1 MTGQIHIKRGIRWKL
16 LSTMISMIV
25 VLLATL
31 TFIQTSTQKKILEKE
46 LGLRIALMREK
57 LVERGKTL
65 SDNLTRQTQN
75 GIVTFNYSNVAE
87 VINKTVKEDKDLE
100 YVILM
105 DYFKIAHI
113 HTLNPE
119 LQQKPLSD
127 EDDLFAANQ
136 KGTIINEFEK
146 YGTDIIEFIIPIRIS
161 VEPWGVLRLGFS
173 LDNLNSE
180 IIKSRKDILKQTE
193 HIIIKSIITSVVFVI
208 IGVVIVFMISTRLSK
223 PLIALTKSARVLARG
238 DFSATENIKIKTK
251 DEIGILATSFV
262 EMADNLKIS
271 YEKLEDYS
279 QTLEQK
285 VEKRTG
291 EIQKLNADLTN
302 ASEQALEA
310 TRAKSAFLAN
320 MSHELRT
327 PMNAIIGYTEMLIDQ
342 AEDMDQ
348 EDFSPDLKKIQ
359 AAGKHLLA
367 LINDILDLSKIEA
380 GKMDIYLET
389 FDISTMIK
397 DIVNTIQPMVE
408 KNSNTLNVNCAN
420 DIGVMNAD
428 LTKVRQ
434 GLFNLLSNASKFC
447 KQGAISLDVD
457 RETVDGIDWVSFGV
471 ADTGIGMTPEQMKKL
486 FQAFSQADDSTT
498 RNYGGTGLGLVI
510 TRSFC
515 QMMGGDVSVKSE
527 AGVGTTFTI
536 RLPAN
541 SVQQDVTPVI
551 TDDKKLEDKTLS
563 KGKNIALVI
572 DDEASARDLL
582 KRSLDKNGFQVRTAS
597 SGEEG
602 LRLAKELH
610 PSVITLDVLMPVM
623 DGWAVLSALK
633 AEPELAD
640 IPVIIITMVND
651 KGMGFTLGASEYL
664 TKPVN
669 RDQLR
674 TILEKYR
681 TGQRSQSILI
691 VEDDANLRALMR
703 RDLEKEGEVVIEA
716 ENGRVALERMAVACP
731 DLIFLDLV
739 MPEMDGFEF
748 IAELDK
754 NKEWQTIPVIVVTAK
769 DLTDE
774 DRLRLSGYVEKIL
787 LKEDYNCEE
796 LLSRIHTFVTKYVHG

>member
-1 MTGQIHIKRGIRWKL
+1 M
-16 LSTMISMIV
+16 SISIENAN
-25 VLLATL
+25 LYTNLKNT
-31 TFIQTSTQKKILEKE
+31 ISELECLKNGLEQEVETRTKE
-46 LGLRIALMREK
+46 MR
-57 LVERGKTL
+57 
-65 SDNLTRQTQN
+65 Q
-75 GIVTFNYSNVAE
+75 
-87 VINKTVKEDKDLE
+87 
-100 YVILM
+100 
-105 DYFKIAHI
+105 
-113 HTLNPE
+113 LN
-119 LQQKPLSD
+119 
-127 EDDLFAANQ
+127 
-136 KGTIINEFEK
+136 
-146 YGTDIIEFIIPIRIS
+146 TD
-161 VEPWGVLRLGFS
+161 
-173 LDNLNSE
+173 
-180 IIKSRKDILKQTE
+180 
-193 HIIIKSIITSVVFVI
+193 
-208 IGVVIVFMISTRLSK
+208 
-223 PLIALTKSARVLARG
+223 LTKANKQV
-238 DFSATENIKIKTK
+238 
-251 DEIGILATSFV
+251 
-262 EMADNLKIS
+262 
-271 YEKLEDYS
+271 
-279 QTLEQK
+279 
-285 VEKRTG
+285 
-291 EIQKLNADLTN
+291 
-302 ASEQALEA
+302 LEA

-342 AEDMDQ
+342 TEDMEQ

-367 LINDILDLSKIEA
+367 LINDILDISKIEA

-397 DIVNTIQPMVE
+397 DIVNTIQPVVE
-408 KNSNTLNVNCAN
+408 KNSNTLNVNCAD
-420 DIGVMNAD
+420 DIGIMYAD

-447 KQGAISLDVD
+447 KQGAISLDVV
-457 RETVDGIDWVSFGV
+457 RETEDGIDWVSFDV
-471 ADTGIGMTPEQMKKL
+471 VDTGIGMTPEQIKKL
-486 FQAFSQADDSTT
+486 FKSFSQADDSTT
-498 RNYGGTGLGLVI
+498 RNYGGTGLGLAI
-510 TRSFC
+510 TRQFC
-515 QMMGGDVSVKSE
+515 HLMGGDVTVKSE

-551 TDDKKLEDKTLS
+551 TGDKKLEDKTLS
-563 KGKNIALVI
+563 KSKNIALVI
-572 DDEASARDLL
+572 DDDASARDLL
-582 KRSLDKNGFQVRTAS
+582 KRSLDKNGFQVRMAS

-651 KGMGFTLGASEYL
+651 KGIGFTLGASEYL

-691 VEDDANLRALMR
+691 VEDDATLRALMR
-703 RDLEKEGEVVIEA
+703 LALENEGEVVIEA
-716 ENGRVALERMAVACP
+716 ENGRVALERMAETCP

-739 MPEMDGFEF
+739 MPEMDGFKF
-748 IAELDK
+748 IAELHK
-754 NKEWQTIPVIVVTAK
+754 NKEWQTIPVVVVTAK

-774 DRLRLSGYVEKIL
+774 NRLRLNGYVEKIL
-787 LKEDYNCEE
+787 LKGDYNCEE
-796 LLSRIHTFVTKYVHG
+796 LLSWVHDLVTKHVHG

>member
-1 MTGQIHIKRGIRWKL
+1 MTGQIRIKRGIRWKL
-16 LSTMISMIV
+16 LSTMIGMIV

-31 TFIQTSTQKKILEKE
+31 TFIQTSTLKKILEKE

-127 EDDLFAANQ
+127 EDDLYAANQ
-136 KGTIINEFEK
+136 KDTIINEFEK

-161 VEPWGVLRLGFS
+161 IEPWGVLRLGFS

-208 IGVVIVFMISTRLSK
+208 IGMAIVFMISTRLSK
-223 PLIALTKSARVLARG
+223 PLIALTKSARELARG

-262 EMADNLKIS
+262 EMADNLKMS

-285 VEKRTG
+285 VEKRT
-291 EIQKLNADLTN
+291 EVIQKLNADLTK

-342 AEDMDQ
+342 AEDMEQ

-359 AAGKHLLA
+359 VAGKHLLA

-397 DIVNTIQPMVE
+397 DIAYTIQPVVE
-408 KNSNTLNVNCAN
+408 QNSNTLKINCAD

-447 KQGAISLDVD
+447 KQGAISLDAV
-457 RETVDGIDWVSFGV
+457 RETVDDIQWVSFGV

-510 TRSFC
+510 TRNFC

-536 RLPAN
+536 RLPVKG
-541 SVQQDVTPVI
+541 VQQDVDSGVGG
-551 TDDKKLEDKTLS
+551 KKLADDTVQDSECVV
-563 KGKNIALVI
+563 LVI
-572 DDEASARDLL
+572 DDDLSARDLI

-610 PSVITLDVLMPVM
+610 PSVITLDVLMPGM
-623 DGWAVLSALK
+623 DGWAVLTALK
-633 AEPELAD
+633 ADPELAG
-640 IPVIIITMVND
+640 IPVIMITMEEN
-651 KGMGFTLGASEYL
+651 KNMGFSLGASEFM
-664 TKPVN
+664 TKPID
-669 RDQLR
+669 RDRLHS
-674 TILEKYR
+674 ILKKYR

-703 RDLEKEGEVVIEA
+703 RDLEKEGGVVIEA
-716 ENGRVALERMAVACP
+716 ENGRVALERMAGACP

-787 LKEDYNCEE
+787 LKEDYNCDE